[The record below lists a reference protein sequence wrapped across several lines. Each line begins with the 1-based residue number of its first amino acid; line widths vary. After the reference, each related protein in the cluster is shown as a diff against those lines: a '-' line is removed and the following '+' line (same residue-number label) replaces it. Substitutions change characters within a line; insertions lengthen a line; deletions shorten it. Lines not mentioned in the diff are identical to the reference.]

1 MDDPTSENTPTKYYE
16 PYKLTLLMKNKN
28 TTNHMS
34 FIRLDITSLC
44 FHIEELTTHDL
55 AFDII
60 GTSDC

>member
-16 PYKLTLLMKNKN
+16 PYELTLLMKNKN

-44 FHIEELTTHDL
+44 FHIE
-55 AFDII
+55 
-60 GTSDC
+60 